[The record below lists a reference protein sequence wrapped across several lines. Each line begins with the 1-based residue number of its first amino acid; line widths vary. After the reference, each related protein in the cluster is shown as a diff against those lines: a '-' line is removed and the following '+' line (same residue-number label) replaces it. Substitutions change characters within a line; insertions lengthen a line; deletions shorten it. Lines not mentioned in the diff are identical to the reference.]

1 MIQIAARV
9 FGYLAAFFLSA
20 MMLLTVADIVLR
32 SFFGTPIRGMLEL
45 IELGLVCTI
54 FVALPAVFLRD
65 GHLVVDVIDHMAPAP
80 LVRVLDLA
88 AAVISLGLLAVMTWQ
103 MVPLARDMHEFGDVT
118 SDLSIPK
125 IYYWIPVLLGVVAS
139 AVSTL
144 VFIARWR
151 RRR

>member
-1 MIQIAARV
+1 MVQLVARV

-32 SFFGTPIRGMLEL
+32 TFFGMPIRGMLEL
-45 IELGLVCTI
+45 IELGLACTI

-65 GHLVVDVIDHMAPAP
+65 EHLVVDVIDHVAPAP
-80 LVRVLDLA
+80 VVRVLDLA
-88 AAVISLGLLAVMTWQ
+88 GALVSLALLAVMAWQ
-103 MVPLARDMHEFGDVT
+103 MLPLARTMHEFGDVT

-125 IYYWIPVLLGVVAS
+125 IYYWVPVLLGVVAS

-151 RRR
+151 RKR